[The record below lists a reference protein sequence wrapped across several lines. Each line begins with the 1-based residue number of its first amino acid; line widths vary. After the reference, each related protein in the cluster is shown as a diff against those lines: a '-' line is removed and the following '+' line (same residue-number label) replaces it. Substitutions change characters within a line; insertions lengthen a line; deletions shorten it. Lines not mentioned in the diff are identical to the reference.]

1 MAGMQGSRVS
11 LQVQV
16 NSRGTSKG
24 ISGGTSWRTPERVWF
39 CISLKF
45 GLPHFLH
52 SLQKTKQTISTQELD
67 IEVNMF
73 YMFYILFL
81 PNMTGN
87 INIKQFSKLKFQF
100 YLEFSC
106 I

>member
-1 MAGMQGSRVS
+1 MQT
-11 LQVQV
+11 Q
-16 NSRGTSKG
+16 
-24 ISGGTSWRTPERVWF
+24 ERVWF

-87 INIKQFSKLKFQF
+87 INSFLN
-100 YLEFSC
+100 
-106 I
+106 